1 MMKSMRRTKDLGI
14 GGWMAYWYDN
24 NTKNHR
30 LKEMKMYAAEVAS
43 HIKNGATVLEVA
55 PGPGYLSIELAK
67 LGKYKIVGLDI
78 SKDFVEIARKNAKTA
93 GVDVDFRQG
102 NVADIVSPDSAFDFI
117 ICTAA
122 FKNFKEPLRALTE
135 MHRVLKPGGTA
146 LIIDMNKNASKQQ
159 LEASTREMGEK
170 GLEAFF
176 MQVIFKYFLKK
187 GAYSKDEFN
196 GLISKTEFKNHDI
209 SERDISLHVC
219 LQK

>member
-1 MMKSMRRTKDLGI
+1 MKSMRRTKDLGI
-14 GGWMAYWYDN
+14 GGWMAHWYDN

-30 LKEMKMYAAEVAS
+30 LKEMRAYAVEVAS

-78 SKDFVEIARKNAKTA
+78 SKDFVEIAKKNAKTA
-93 GVDVDFRQG
+93 GVEVDFREG
-102 NVADIVSPDSAFDFI
+102 NATDISSPDSVFDFI

-122 FKNFKEPLRALTE
+122 FKNFKDPLAALNE

-176 MQVIFKYFLKK
+176 MQTTFKYFLKK
-187 GAYSKDEFN
+187 GAYSKDEFI
-196 GLISKTEFKNHDI
+196 GLISKTEFKNYDI
-209 SERDISLHVC
+209 KEKDISLYVH
-219 LQK
+219 LRK